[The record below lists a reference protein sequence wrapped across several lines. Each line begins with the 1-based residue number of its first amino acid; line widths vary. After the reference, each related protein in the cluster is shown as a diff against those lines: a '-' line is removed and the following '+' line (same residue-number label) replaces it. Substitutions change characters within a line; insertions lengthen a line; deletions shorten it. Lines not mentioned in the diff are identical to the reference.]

1 MSRLPVSLLRGTMN
15 KKDEEIQHKL
25 MELES
30 VVLKESGSTQQ
41 TSLTTTN
48 HKANEILVEARSA
61 SSSLPNGKTV
71 SQELNFFLGV
81 GLLLTGLLMFFNHVH
96 VGTGFLNVLGLGG
109 GGFGLLLVPLMV
121 GIGWIFYDSK
131 NKWAWLVTACSVG
144 VLIFAVLSSLVVSFP
159 QISLLG
165 IVMLLL
171 PLAAGSALLLKSTGG
186 PKAIKEKYATKE

>member
-1 MSRLPVSLLRGTMN
+1 MN
-15 KKDEEIQHKL
+15 KKDEEIQNKL

-30 VVLKESGSTQQ
+30 VVLKESGPAAN

-48 HKANEILVEARSA
+48 KHAVEILSA
-61 SSSLPNGKTV
+61 AKQANGSALPNGRTV
-71 SQELNFFLGV
+71 GQELNFFLGV

-96 VGTGFLNVLGLGG
+96 VGTGVLNMLGLGG
-109 GGFGLLLVPLMV
+109 GGFGLLLLPLMI

-131 NKWAWLVTACSVG
+131 NKWSWLLTACSVG
-144 VLIFAVLSSLVVSFP
+144 VIIFSVLSSLIVSFP

-171 PLAAGSALLLKSTGG
+171 PLAAGSALLLKSLGG

>member
-1 MSRLPVSLLRGTMN
+1 MN
-15 KKDEEIQHKL
+15 KKDEEIQQKL

-30 VVLKESGSTQQ
+30 VVLKESGSTHQ

-48 HKANEILVEARSA
+48 HKANEILVEARAA
-61 SSSLPNGKTV
+61 SGSNSLPNGKTV

-96 VGTGFLNVLGLGG
+96 VGSSFLAALGFGG
-109 GGFGLLLVPLMV
+109 GGFGLLMLPLMV

-144 VLIFAVLSSLVVSFP
+144 VIIFAVLSSLVLNFP

-165 IVMLLL
+165 LVMLLL
-171 PLAAGSALLLKSTGG
+171 PLAAGTALLLKSTGG